1 MNRVVHF
8 DLYADDPARAVKFY
22 TEVFGWKITKWE
34 GPMEY
39 WLVMT
44 GPDDKPGINGGIGK
58 REDPADRT
66 INTIDVPSVDDFAA
80 KITGA
85 GGKVLVPKMAI
96 PGVGW
101 FALCLDTEG
110 NKFGLMKDDPNAK

>member
-1 MNRVVHF
+1 MSRVVHF
-8 DLYADDPARAVKFY
+8 DIYADNPERAVKFY
-22 TEVFGWKITKWE
+22 TEVLGWKITRWE

-44 GPDDKPGINGGIGK
+44 GPDDKPGINGGIGR

-80 KITGA
+80 KISGA
-85 GGKVLVPKMAI
+85 GGKVLVPKVAI

-101 FALCLDTEG
+101 LAMCLDTEG
-110 NKFGLMKDDPNAK
+110 NKFGLMENDPNAK

>member
-1 MNRVVHF
+1 MTNLDHVGI
-8 DLYADDPARAVKFY
+8 YVKNLSNSLSFY
-22 TEVFGWKITKWE
+22 KQVFGWKITKWE
-34 GPMEY
+34 GPTEY

-44 GPDDKPGINGGIGK
+44 GPDDKPGINGGLGR

-66 INTIDVPSVDDFAA
+66 INTIDVPSVDDFTA
-80 KITGA
+80 KISGA
-85 GGKVLVPKMAI
+85 GGKVLVPKVAI

-110 NKFGLMKDDPNAK
+110 NKFGLMEDDPKAK